1 MKRTMVLAVLLLSA
15 GIAHAQLGDILNKVN
30 KIDPNRVRKGA
41 KVAREMTRDFTEEEE
56 IRIGRIV
63 AARILATY
71 PLSENQRLHK
81 YVTLVGNTVAAYS
94 SRPALE
100 WHFAVLE
107 TPVVNAFSAPGGYL
121 FITTGALDEVTSE
134 AELAAVI
141 GHEIAHATEKHIL
154 REIKRANVLAAGVD
168 LAQSEVG
175 RGGLTDGLAR
185 KIADVANEK
194 LFKTGIGRREELDA
208 DRVGVQLA
216 AAAGYRASA
225 YLHFLESLSALSK
238 SRSSAFAQLGATH
251 PRPEDRIKAIR
262 PVAGKEDKGQLLA
275 ERWATWSG
283 QAPR

>member
-1 MKRTMVLAVLLLSA
+1 MKICMIFAALLLSA
-15 GIAHAQLGDILNKVN
+15 AIANAQLGDILNKVN
-30 KIDPNRVRKGA
+30 KIDPNRVKKGA
-41 KVAREMTRDFTEEEE
+41 KVAREMTRDFTEAEEV
-56 IRIGRIV
+56 RIGRIV

-71 PLSENQRLHK
+71 PLSENTRLQK
-81 YVTLVGNTVAAYS
+81 YVTLVGNTVAAFS
-94 SRPALE
+94 SRPGLE

-121 FITTGALDEVTSE
+121 FITTGALEQITSE

-154 REIKRANVLAAGVD
+154 KEIKRANVLAAGVD

-175 RGGLTDGLAR
+175 RGGLTDDLAR
-185 KIADVANEK
+185 KIADIANEK

-216 AAAGYRASA
+216 ASAGYQAKA

-251 PRPEDRIKAIR
+251 PRPDDRIKTIR
-262 PVAGKEDKGQLLA
+262 AVAGKETQGQLLA
-275 ERWATWSG
+275 ERWAMWSG
-283 QAPR
+283 K

>member
-1 MKRTMVLAVLLLSA
+1 MKRNMIFAALLLSA
-15 GIAHAQLGDILNKVN
+15 AIANAQLGDILNKVN
-30 KIDPNRVRKGA
+30 KIDPNRVKKGA
-41 KVAREMTRDFTEEEE
+41 KVAREMTRDFTEAEEV
-56 IRIGRIV
+56 RIGRIV

-71 PLSENQRLHK
+71 PLSENAKLQK

-94 SRPALE
+94 SRPVLE

-121 FITTGALDEVTSE
+121 FITTGALDHVTSE
-134 AELAAVI
+134 AELAVVI

-154 REIKRANVLAAGVD
+154 KEIKRANVLAAGVD

-175 RGGLTDGLAR
+175 RGGLTDDLAR
-185 KIADVANEK
+185 KIADIANEK

-216 AAAGYRASA
+216 AAAGYQAKA

-251 PRPEDRIKAIR
+251 PRPDDRIKAIR
-262 PVAGKEDKGQLLA
+262 AVAGKETQGQLLA
-275 ERWATWSG
+275 ERWAVWAG
-283 QAPR
+283 K

>member
-1 MKRTMVLAVLLLSA
+1 MRRTLMFAVLLLSA
-15 GIAHAQLGDILNKVN
+15 AIANAQLGDILNKVN
-30 KIDPNRVRKGA
+30 KIDPNRVKKGA
-41 KVAREMTRDFTEEEE
+41 KVAREMTRDFTEAEEV
-56 IRIGRIV
+56 RIGRIV

-71 PLSENQRLHK
+71 PLSENAKLQK
-81 YVTLVGNTVAAYS
+81 YLTLVGNTVAAYS

-121 FITTGALDEVTSE
+121 FITTGALDQVTSE

-154 REIKRANVLAAGVD
+154 KEIKRANVLAAGVD

-175 RGGLTDGLAR
+175 RGGLTDDLAR
-185 KIADVANEK
+185 KIADIANEK
-194 LFKTGIGRREELDA
+194 LFKTGVGRREELDA

-216 AAAGYRASA
+216 AAAGYQANA

-251 PRPEDRIKAIR
+251 PRPDDRIKAIR
-262 PVAGKEDKGQLLA
+262 PVAGKEGEGQLLA
-275 ERWATWSG
+275 ERWAMWAG
-283 QAPR
+283 R

>member
-1 MKRTMVLAVLLLSA
+1 MKRTTILAILLLSA
-15 GIAHAQLGDILNKVN
+15 GMAHAQLGDILNKVN
-30 KIDPNRVRKGA
+30 KIDPNRVKKGA
-41 KVAREMTRDFTEEEE
+41 RVAREMTRDFTEEEE
-56 IRIGRIV
+56 VRIGRIV
-63 AARILATY
+63 SARILATY
-71 PLSENQRLHK
+71 PLSENQKLQK

-94 SRPALE
+94 SRPALD

-121 FITTGALDEVTSE
+121 FITTGALGQVTSE

-154 REIKRANVLAAGVD
+154 KEIKRANVLAAGVD

-175 RGGLTDGLAR
+175 RGGLSDDLAR
-185 KIADVANEK
+185 KIADLANEK

-216 AAAGYRASA
+216 AAAGYRANA
-225 YLHFLESLSALSK
+225 YLHFLESLSALAK

-251 PRPEDRIKAIR
+251 PRPDDRIKAIR
-262 PVAGKEDKGQLLA
+262 PLAGKEDKGQLLA
-275 ERWATWSG
+275 ERWSTWSG
-283 QAPR
+283 Q